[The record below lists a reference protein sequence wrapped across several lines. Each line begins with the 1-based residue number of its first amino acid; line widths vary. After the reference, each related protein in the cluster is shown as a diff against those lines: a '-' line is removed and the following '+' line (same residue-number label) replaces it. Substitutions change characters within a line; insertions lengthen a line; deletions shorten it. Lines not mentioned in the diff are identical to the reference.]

1 MNLLKEE
8 SFGIVPLKEENGIWY
23 VFLILHK
30 QGRHWGFPKGRGEQG
45 EDPKTSAIRELKE
58 ETNLDIVRFIQET
71 PFIENYLFR
80 KRGKKTLK
88 TVHYFPALVSG
99 ELYLQPEEIRDGKW
113 VPLKEA
119 HLHLTFKEAR
129 SICDHVIHL
138 LK

>member
-1 MNLLKEE
+1 MNVIKEE
-8 SFGIVPLKEENGIWY
+8 SFGVVPLKLEGEVWM

-30 QGRHWGFPKGRGEQG
+30 QGRHWGFPKGKKQNG
-45 EDPKTSAIRELKE
+45 EDAKTSAIRELKE

-80 KRGKKTLK
+80 KKGKKILK
-88 TVHYFPALVSG
+88 TVHYFPAVVSG
-99 ELYLQPEEIRDGKW
+99 ELKLQPEEIRDGKW
-113 VPLKEA
+113 LPLKEA
-119 HLHLTFKEAR
+119 HQQLSFKEAR

>member
-1 MNLLKEE
+1 MNVIKEE
-8 SFGIVPLKEENGIWY
+8 SFGIVPLKEEASIWF

-30 QGRHWGFPKGRGEQG
+30 QGRHWGFPKGKRENE
-45 EDPKTSAIRELKE
+45 EDSKSAAIRELKE
-58 ETNLDIVRFIQET
+58 ETNLDVKQFIQET
-71 PFIENYLFR
+71 PFIENYFFR
-80 KRGKKTLK
+80 KKGKKILK
-88 TVHYFPALVSG
+88 TVHYYPALVSG

-138 LK
+138 LR